1 MAAQT
6 PQYFVAIVAWVEV
19 VQPAGLDVQ
28 HCKLDE
34 GVKIK
39 LRPLGI
45 HAVEEFA
52 PVLNAGAIETREEVL
67 SELLAL

>member
-1 MAAQT
+1 LARCL
-6 PQYFVAIVAWVEV
+6 E
-19 VQPAGLDVQ
+19 
-28 HCKLDE
+28 CKFDE

-52 PVLNAGAIETREEVL
+52 SVPLPRAIQTGEE
-67 SELLAL
+67 ALGEFVA

>member
-1 MAAQT
+1 M
-6 PQYFVAIVAWVEV
+6 PQYFVTVVPWVEV

-28 HCKLDE
+28 NCKFEE

-52 PVLNAGAIETREEVL
+52 PVLLAGRSRRARK
-67 SELLAL
+67 SSALKHI